1 MGLLK
6 HFRSK
11 SRLRE
16 AASPQSARQIPHM
29 PVRGGRDYSQ
39 RLNEDILER
48 IFKYVCPHVQDQ
60 TYETSERSEIGDGCM
75 LCDLRDLG
83 KSAQVCRRWYRVAQQ
98 LM

>member
-48 IFKYVCPHVQDQ
+48 IFKYV
-60 TYETSERSEIGDGCM
+60 
-75 LCDLRDLG
+75 
-83 KSAQVCRRWYRVAQQ
+83 
-98 LM
+98 